1 MKNDRKVNHVS
12 YEHKT
17 DNDGSPS
24 GLGVGLSPLPQPS
37 RHLPPLPQAFGA
49 PGLYIIHFAFG
60 IQSTHFQIHGLMDGH
75 YYANSLF
82 PLQNVPENHIFPSF
96 LSAILNAQIQVNF
109 SNYT

>member
-1 MKNDRKVNHVS
+1 MNTDRKVSHTS
-12 YEHKT
+12 QEHKA
-17 DNDGSPS
+17 DSDGSPS
-24 GLGVGLSPLPQPS
+24 GLGVGPSPLSQS
-37 RHLPPLPQAFGA
+37 RRHLPPLPQAFGD

-96 LSAILNAQIQVNF
+96 LSAILNK
-109 SNYT
+109 TR